1 MTHTHTH
8 MCQRKFSWKTSKLR
22 TLKKMGE
29 NAKEKARKGRAT
41 ESKSHGSWG
50 VTFRGRDSTW
60 WSCRVTFGGR
70 CRDSS
75 SPANSPHHR
84 IISHNHIASQPH
96 HISSHLIKQQPITSH
111 IATTSHHIPSHWH
124 NMTITSH
131 HIISFDLT
139 LRPTT
144 WHHTAS
150 YHNASHHYEKTQ
162 PTNHQNTTRRNGSR
176 LLRIK
181 KLGLVGGPARILSAI
196 SLPLGFFFLKRL
208 SPCYLYISIEIF
220 IYTI

>member
-1 MTHTHTH
+1 

-50 VTFRGRDSTW
+50 VTFRGR
-60 WSCRVTFGGR
+60 

-96 HISSHLIKQQPITSH
+96 HISSHHIKQQPITSH
-111 IATTSHHIPSHWH
+111 IATTSHHIPSHH
-124 NMTITSH
+124 IDITWQSH
-131 HIISFDLT
+131 HITSSHLT
-139 LRPTT
+139 SPCDQPHDIIQLRITTHHITTKKRNQPTT
-144 WHHTAS
+144 KTPPDGTAQGCCALKNS
-150 YHNASHHYEKTQ
+150 VWLVA
-162 PTNHQNTTRRNGSR
+162 
-176 LLRIK
+176 LR
-181 KLGLVGGPARILSAI
+181 AFYRQ
-196 SLPLGFFFLKRL
+196 FLCL
-208 SPCYLYISIEIF
+208 
-220 IYTI
+220 